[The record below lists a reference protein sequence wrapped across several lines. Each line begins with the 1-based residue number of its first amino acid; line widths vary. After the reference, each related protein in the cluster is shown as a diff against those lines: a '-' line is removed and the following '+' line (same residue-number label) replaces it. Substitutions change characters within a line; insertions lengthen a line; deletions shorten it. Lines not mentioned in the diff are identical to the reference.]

1 MTLNKKLLRDLLE
14 NKGANFAAIIVVAIA
29 IMLFVGAGIALDT
42 LTDSRD
48 TAYKEN
54 NFPDG
59 YRFDCCGC

>member
-48 TAYKEN
+48 IAYKEN
-54 NFPDG
+54 NFPDV
-59 YRFDCCGC
+59 